1 MTTLKKILVPA
12 FAVLLGCAVGASI
25 PVLRAQQ
32 AGTQQP
38 VGPTS
43 PQTWAYECDP
53 LVGYGN
59 FRPFNAMLNA
69 RAQQGWDV
77 VGFAG
82 EEGIACF
89 RRRR

>member
-1 MTTLKKILVPA
+1 MTSVQKILVPA
-12 FAVLLGCAVGASI
+12 LTAFMGCAGGVSV
-25 PVLRAQQ
+25 PVLQAQQ

-38 VGPTS
+38 VMPTGPQAWS
-43 PQTWAYECDP
+43 YECDP
-53 LVGYGN
+53 LVPYGN

-69 RAQQGWDV
+69 RAQQGWEV

-82 EEGIACF
+82 EEGCACF

>member
-1 MTTLKKILVPA
+1 MTTLTKILVPA
-12 FAVLLGCAVGASI
+12 FAAFVGCAVGVAM

-38 VGPTS
+38 ALPIGP
-43 PQTWAYECDP
+43 QAWAYECDP

-77 VGFAG
+77 VGFVG